1 MKKLLKSTSLYL
13 LWKPTKMSTFIPLT
27 SSSRSDRSSPLQA
40 FLENGVVKMCCKFTG
55 EHSCWSTIL
64 IKLQSNLI
72 EIAFRHGCSLVNLRH
87 IFSTTFP
94 KNSSGGLLLVVS
106 RLYRQADTAW
116 NRIHSKCGKILTKKT
131 PNTDTFYAMW
141 LSLTFFC
148 KRQHSLV
155 MWWLSVKL
163 KWGGKSECKEV
174 IYKEGDL

>member
-1 MKKLLKSTSLYL
+1 MLKQNICYIRKIHLVKKLLKSTSLYL

-27 SSSRSDRSSPLQA
+27 SSSRSDRSSPLWA

-116 NRIHSKCGKILTKKT
+116 NMSIFGVFLVRIFPHS
-131 PNTDTFYAMW
+131 D
-141 LSLTFFC
+141 
-148 KRQHSLV
+148 
-155 MWWLSVKL
+155 
-163 KWGGKSECKEV
+163 
-174 IYKEGDL
+174 